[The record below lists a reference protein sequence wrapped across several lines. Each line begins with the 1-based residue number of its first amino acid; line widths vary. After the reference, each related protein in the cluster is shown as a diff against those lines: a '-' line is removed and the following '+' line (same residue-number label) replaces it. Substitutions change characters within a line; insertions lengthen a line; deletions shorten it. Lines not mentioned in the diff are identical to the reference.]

1 MRVNA
6 LFLTISNCKRKENNV
21 NLTLRTLETH
31 FEVYLKEQRRSDME
45 KRAVITVVG
54 RDSVGIIAQ
63 ISTELSKNLVNI
75 LDITQSVLQDLFVMI
90 MLVDMSKCD
99 LRFTDFVEAMVDKG
113 EEMGVKIHVMHEDI
127 FNSMHRI

>member
-1 MRVNA
+1 MRSMPV
-6 LFLTISNCKRKENNV
+6 LTIFNCKRKENNV

-31 FEVYLKEQRRSDME
+31 FEVYLKEQGEAIWKS
-45 KRAVITVVG
+45 AVITVVG